1 MRGLLSLAVMVAAGF
16 CLSAAEPKPLKILF
30 LGDNGHHRPHDRYR
44 QFVQPM
50 AERKI
55 DITYAGTPDALNAKT
70 LSAYDGLIVYA
81 NTDAI
86 TPEQEAAL
94 LDFVASGKGFIPL
107 HCASYC
113 FRNSEKYVQLVGAQF
128 QKHGTGVFR
137 VTPPAHDHPITENF
151 SGFESWDETYAH
163 TKHNPKDRVVLEYRE
178 DKDGKEPWTWVRTH
192 GKGRVFY
199 TAWGHDERTWAHAGF
214 LNLVERGVRWACG
227 QDKDLAAAYVDQPKM
242 TGPAKDLKKP
252 EYVEAKVPNYP
263 PSEKWGTIAEPINK
277 MQKPMD
283 PAESVKHY
291 QHPADFEMKLFAS
304 EPHFGGKPIAMNWD
318 ERGRLWVCVTVDYP
332 NEMQPK
338 GQGRDKIVICEDTD
352 GDGVADKYTTFAD
365 KLSIPTSI
373 TFAYGGVIVHQ
384 APDTLFLR
392 DSTGGDKADE
402 RYALFTGWGTQDT
415 HAGPSNLRYGL
426 DGWYYGMVGYSG
438 FNGTVADEA
447 NKFGQG
453 FYRFK
458 AEQDA
463 KTKKVSVSKLE
474 FLRGTNNNSWGVGF
488 SEEGLLFGST
498 ANGCASVFL
507 AVPNRYYEKVRGWSS
522 SVLPNIAFSNTY
534 HPITDKVRQVDW
546 HNGFTSAAGHALY
559 TGRNYPKEYW
569 NRTAFVSDPTGHLT
583 ATMVLQPYGSDFQAR
598 YGWNLVA
605 GTDEWNAPIAAEV
618 GPDGN
623 MWVIDWYAFIVQHNP
638 TPVGFKNG
646 KGNAFETELR
656 DKKHGRIYR
665 LVAKK
670 TSPVPNLKDA
680 TAKQLVE
687 TLKNPTML
695 WRLHAQRLLVE
706 RQDKSEVAEL
716 VKLVKDKSVDEIGLN
731 VGAIH
736 GVQLISQ
743 LGLADAEFATLRDA
757 ILTHPSS
764 GVRRNAVLCVP
775 PDRLMNALSLLG
787 AGINSGN
794 IAAEPRWSGF
804 METDPQTV
812 LACLL
817 ALSNAKPSKE
827 MGTFL
832 RRFSINENEL
842 RDRWIQDAYVSAA
855 ATHDAA
861 YLTAACEG
869 GVDDR
874 LLKAIAIV
882 AEHFARRTPVTEQ
895 DDLILAMPNAKPAI
909 AEAIVT
915 AMAKG
920 WPKGKTV
927 KLSPEAE
934 KAFTALFAKLSP
946 ASKGSLVKLANAMG
960 STALDKFTA
969 EIAKALTEAIANE
982 KLSDEQR
989 VAAAK
994 QLVEFRPS
1002 DEPTL
1007 SAVLEIITPRSSP
1020 ALAAGLLDALG
1031 QSTAPEAT
1039 AGIIKQYPTWPPSLR
1054 VAALRVLLARAQSAG
1069 QLLAA
1074 AEAGTI
1080 SLNDLALDQKQALA
1094 EHPDKALAKRA
1105 KSVLAKGGGLPNA
1118 DRQKVIDELAPLLK
1132 KTFDATAG
1140 KLMFTK
1146 HCAACHTHS
1155 GEGGKVGP
1163 DLTGMAV
1170 HPKEELLVH
1179 ILDPSRSVEGN
1190 YRAYTVRTADG
1201 KVLTGMLASETKTSV
1216 ELIDSQA
1223 KKFTLLREDIDS
1235 LTASNKSVMPEGFE
1249 KQMTPDEFGNLLEF
1263 MTKRGK
1269 FLPLP
1274 LNKAATIV
1282 STKGMFIDE
1291 AAGVERLIFPDWMPK
1306 VFEGVPFVL
1315 VDPQGDKIPNVILL
1329 NSKSGPIAARMPKSA
1344 TVPVNSA
1351 AKTIHLLGGVA
1362 GWASPFGEKG
1372 TVSMIVKLTYADGK
1386 TEDHPLK
1393 NGEHI
1398 ADYIRRV
1405 DVPGSKFAYNLAGRQ
1420 VRYLAITPLR
1430 PDVIKQIDFVKG
1442 PDATAPVIVA
1452 VTVEGK

>member
-1 MRGLLSLAVMVAAGF
+1 MRGLLSLGLLAVACFSLRAD
-16 CLSAAEPKPLKILF
+16 EPKELKILF
-30 LGDNGHHRPHDRYR
+30 LGDNGHHRPLDRFR
-44 QFVQPM
+44 QFEKVM
-50 AERKI
+50 GERNI
-55 DITYAGTPDALNAKT
+55 RLVYADSAKWLNAKI
-70 LSAYDGLIVYA
+70 LDKYDGLIVFA
-81 NTDAI
+81 NIDTI
-86 TPEQEAAL
+86 EPEQEKAL

-107 HCASYC
+107 HCGSYC
-113 FRNSEKYVQLVGAQF
+113 FRNSEKYVELVGAQF

-137 VTPPAHDHPITENF
+137 VTPQKTDHPITENF
-151 SGFESWDETYAH
+151 SGFESWDESYVH
-163 TKHNPKDRVVLEYRE
+163 TKHNNKDRIVLEYRE

-214 LNLVERGVRWACG
+214 VNLVERGIRWACG
-227 QDKDLAAAYVDQPKM
+227 QDKNLAAAYVDQPKM
-242 TGPAKDLKKP
+242 AGPAKDLKP
-252 EYVEAKVPNYP
+252 AEYVDAKIPFYP
-263 PSEKWGTIAEPINK
+263 AGKNAGASAGPTSK

-283 PAESVKHY
+283 PDESVRHY

-332 NEMQPK
+332 NEMQRP
-338 GQGRDKIVICEDTD
+338 GEGRDKIVICEDTNDD
-352 GDGVADKYTTFAD
+352 GIADKYTVFAD

-392 DSTGGDKADE
+392 DTTGDDKADE
-402 RYALFTGWGTQDT
+402 RYALFTGWGTRDT

-438 FNGTVADEA
+438 FDGTVAGES
-447 NKFGQG
+447 NRFGQG

-458 AEQDA
+458 LEQDPA
-463 KTKKVSVSKLE
+463 TKKVSVTKLE

-522 SVLPNIAFSNTY
+522 SVLPNIALSNTY
-534 HPITDKVRQVDW
+534 HPITDKIRQVDW

-623 MWVIDWYAFIVQHNP
+623 MWVIDWYAYIVQHNP
-638 TPVGFKNG
+638 TPVGFKTG
-646 KGNAFETELR
+646 KGNAYETELR

-665 LVAKK
+665 LVAKNK
-670 TSPVPNLKDA
+670 SPVPNLKDA

-706 RQDKSEVAEL
+706 RQDKSEVAAL
-716 VKLVKDKSVDEIGLN
+716 VKLVEDKSVDEIGLN

-736 GVQLISQ
+736 AIRTLGG
-743 LGLADAEFATLRDA
+743 LGLLSGTSQTASDAVYKATY
-757 ILTHPSS
+757 THPSA
-764 GVRRNAVLCVP
+764 GVRLNAVITSAPKLLSKQVSSFLTSSSP
-775 PDRLMNALSLLG
+775 QIAL
-787 AGINSGN
+787 A
-794 IAAEPRWSGF
+794 R
-804 METDPQTV
+804 
-812 LACLL
+812 LL
-817 ALSNAKPSKE
+817 ALSEKE
-827 MGTFL
+827 PDLDAGISVLSFL
-832 RRFSINENEL
+832 DNPAVAG
-842 RDRWIQDAYVSAA
+842 DRWLIDAATAAA
-855 ATHDAA
+855 ATHDVGFLMYVAHQKEVPPQTIRV
-861 YLTAACEG
+861 L
-869 GVDDR
+869 
-874 LLKAIAIV
+874 AIV
-882 AEHFARRTPVTEQ
+882 AEHFARRAPEGEGLDLVVYRLKDATPTVADT
-895 DDLILAMPNAKPAI
+895 
-909 AEAIVT
+909 IVT

-920 WPKGKTV
+920 WPKGKTA

-934 KAFTALFAKLSP
+934 KAMTDLFAKLSP
-946 ASKGSLVKLANAMG
+946 NSKGSLVKLANAMG
-960 STALDKFTA
+960 SKAFDKYAA
-969 EIAKALTEAIANE
+969 EITKSLIDTIQNE
-982 KLSDEQR
+982 KLSDDQR
-989 VAAAK
+989 VAAAR
-994 QLVEFRPS
+994 QLIEFKPN
-1002 DEPTL
+1002 DGPTL
-1007 SAVLEIITPRSSP
+1007 TAILEIVTPRSSP
-1020 ALAAGLLDALG
+1020 TVAVGFLEALG
-1031 QSTAPEAT
+1031 QSSAPEAT
-1039 AGIIKQYPTWPPSLR
+1039 ADILKAYPTWPPSIQA
-1054 VAALRVLLARAQSAG
+1054 AALRAMLARTEATR
-1069 QLLAA
+1069 QLLTA
-1074 AEAGTI
+1074 AEAGAI
-1080 SLNDLALDQKQALA
+1080 SLNDLALDQKQGLA
-1094 EHPDKALAKRA
+1094 NHPDRALAKRA
-1105 KSVLAKGGGLPNA
+1105 TALLAKGGGLPNA
-1118 DRQKVIDELAPLLK
+1118 DRQKVIDDISKLILK

-1140 KLMFTK
+1140 KAMYTK
-1146 HCAACHTHS
+1146 HCSACHVHS

-1201 KVLTGMLASETKTSV
+1201 KVLTGLLASETKTSI

-1249 KQMTPDEFGNLLEF
+1249 KQMNTEEFGNLLEF
-1263 MTKRGK
+1263 LTKRGK
-1269 FLPLP
+1269 FLPIP
-1274 LNKAATIV
+1274 LDKAATIV

-1291 AAGVERLIFPDWMPK
+1291 AATVERLIFPDWKPK
-1306 VFEGVPFVL
+1306 TFEGVPFIL
-1315 VDPQGDKIPNVILL
+1315 VDPQGEKTPNVILL
-1329 NSKSGPIAARMPKSA
+1329 NSKSGPIPAKMPKSV
-1344 TVPVNSA
+1344 TIPVNSS

-1362 GWASPFGEKG
+1362 GWASPYGEKG
-1372 TVSMIVKLTYADGK
+1372 SVSLKVRLIYEDGK
-1386 TEDHPLK
+1386 TEDHDLK
-1393 NGEHI
+1393 NGEQI

-1405 DVPGSKFAYNLAGRQ
+1405 DVPGSKFAFNLAGRQ
-1420 VRYLAITPLR
+1420 IRYLAINPQR
-1430 PDVIKQIDFVKG
+1430 PDVIKQIEFVKG
-1442 PDATAPVIVA
+1442 SDATAPVIMA
-1452 VTVEGK
+1452 VTIEGK